1 MVIVRGEYSKTVLR
15 NGNISDFKKYEKV
28 KICKTQPLESE
39 KHANKDIFTTRE
51 SSG

>member
-1 MVIVRGEYSKTVLR
+1 MVIVRGKYSKTIPR
-15 NGNISDFKKYEKV
+15 SGNISNFKRYERV

-39 KHANKDIFTTRE
+39 KHVNKDIFTTRE